1 VLYLNNETQDIQQ
14 VKIYNNLGALVYSN
28 NSQQAQYSID
38 VSSFYQG
45 LYYVNVNSSDAIIRK
60 KIVIN

>member
-1 VLYLNNETQDIQQ
+1 M
-14 VKIYNNLGALVYSN
+14 YNNLGVLVYSN
-28 NSQQAQYSID
+28 DNKQQQYKID
-38 VSSFYQG
+38 VSSFSQG